1 VGRSCPCSTTSE
13 ETEAVPRF
21 LAVATKGLPLKYL
34 IGSLLRAMRVKKLEE
49 RRLVSSLPTSMDV
62 VESLTQF
69 SAHSLIIK
77 HQETREALLAEN
89 SSQVRAIDKLVV
101 AGFAYEEVVR
111 EGVERFSGQK
121 LADWSREAA

>member
-1 VGRSCPCSTTSE
+1 
-13 ETEAVPRF
+13 
-21 LAVATKGLPLKYL
+21 
-34 IGSLLRAMRVKKLEE
+34 
-49 RRLVSSLPTSMDV
+49 MDV
-62 VESLTQF
+62 VESLAQF

-89 SSQVRAIDKLVV
+89 SSQVRAIDKLGV

-121 LADWSREAA
+121 LADWSREAAWILATRSQVSWKERIIFKKEITWN